1 MRVLV
6 ADDDLVSRLM
16 LQAAVENMGHE
27 CLVAA
32 DGDQAW
38 KLLCQA
44 APDVLITDRLMPGID
59 GLELCRRVREQQ
71 DSSYTYVVLATSL
84 TDQED
89 VLGGMEAGADDYL
102 TKPLD
107 PFDLQA
113 RLVAARRVTALHAEL
128 ARYRAELDRLATT
141 DGLTGLRNRRSLDQD
156 LATLHARSR
165 RYGRVYCVA
174 MCDVDCFKGYND
186 RFGHAA
192 GDQALKAVGAA
203 LGGQAREGDGVYRY
217 GGEEFL
223 LLLPEQ
229 TVQAA
234 MVAAERVRHAV
245 EALAIPHP
253 GSATSR
259 VVTASVGVAGFD
271 PTHHPPVSEVLA
283 QADRALYR
291 AKAAGRNQVM
301 GPGS

>member
-271 PTHHPPVSEVLA
+271 PAHHPPVSEVLA